1 MAILDMFDKL
11 DDIIYKPIETIC
23 EWAKEPLRRSQ
34 AKREAD
40 ERNQEANIEIEKE
53 RQRAIINADIRRW
66 DEEINDLICSNEI
79 KRNKKIL
86 DTITEYRRSMIE
98 DAQNIAD
105 NLSRMQMALVEEAH
119 ELVLLMTEK
128 YKSLQDKAMKQC
140 DEQLEEIQKRY
151 SNNERVRIKREDQ
164 VLNQV
169 DDIIKVATMFISQLN
184 NDIKEIN
191 EGNKIRVDDATRQID
206 IMMNKYGNSIGNN
219 YSADNIPFIDTPNQV
234 RLK

>member
-53 RQRAIINADIRRW
+53 RQKAIINADIRRW

-140 DEQLEEIQKRY
+140 D
-151 SNNERVRIKREDQ
+151 
-164 VLNQV
+164 
-169 DDIIKVATMFISQLN
+169 
-184 NDIKEIN
+184 
-191 EGNKIRVDDATRQID
+191 
-206 IMMNKYGNSIGNN
+206 
-219 YSADNIPFIDTPNQV
+219 
-234 RLK
+234 

>member
-1 MAILDMFDKL
+1 MFDKL

-40 ERNQEANIEIEKE
+40 KRNQEANIEIEKE
-53 RQRAIINADIRRW
+53 RQKAIINADIRRW

-151 SNNERVRIKREDQ
+151 PNNERVRIKREDQ

>member
-1 MAILDMFDKL
+1 MFDKL

-23 EWAKEPLRRSQ
+23 EWIKEPLKRS
-34 AKREAD
+34 EAGRNAD
-40 ERNQEANIEIEKE
+40 VRNQEANIEIEKE
-53 RQRAIINADIRRW
+53 RQKAIINADIRRW

-105 NLSRMQMALVEEAH
+105 NLSRMQMALVKEAH

-140 DEQLEEIQKRY
+140 DEQLEEIQKKY
-151 SNNERVRIKREDQ
+151 SDNERVRIRREDQ

-184 NDIKEIN
+184 SDIKEIN

-219 YSADNIPFIDTPNQV
+219 YSSDNVSFIDTPNQAL
-234 RLK
+234 LK